1 MCDGQLEVNGVIFV
15 KDTHSNGFQSI
26 FREIFLILFFELF
39 FEIDWTK
46 IFQNNDFQSVKVP
59 ILIIQST
66 NLRLCV
72 KRNLVGL

>member
-26 FREIFLILFFELF
+26 FHEIFQFFF
-39 FEIDWTK
+39 D
-46 IFQNNDFQSVKVP
+46 NNDFQSVKVQ

-72 KRNLVGL
+72 RRNLVGL